1 MQLPDTALQVPF
13 PPWAPLQEG
22 HCSLQPRP
30 KNPLGHSVEQPGPVV
45 PGPHS
50 QRPVICEQEPWSPQW
65 HCSLQVGPHLPAGH
79 WEVHRSPSQPCLQL
93 QVPVD
98 GSQPSEFGPSQLHEL
113 EHSSPKLPSWQG
125 SVQEVPV

>member
-1 MQLPDTALQVPF
+1 MQVPDTGLQVPF

-30 KNPLGHSVEQPGPVV
+30 KKPLGHSVEQAGPVA

-50 QRPVICEQEPWSPQW
+50 HRPVIWEQEPWSPQL

-79 WEVHRSPSQPCLQL
+79 WEVQRSPSQPCLQR
-93 QVPVD
+93 QVPVV
-98 GSQPSEFGPSQLHEL
+98 GSQPSEFGPSQSHEL
-113 EHSSPKLPSWQG
+113 EHKSPKLPSLQG
-125 SVQEVPV
+125 SVQEVPM